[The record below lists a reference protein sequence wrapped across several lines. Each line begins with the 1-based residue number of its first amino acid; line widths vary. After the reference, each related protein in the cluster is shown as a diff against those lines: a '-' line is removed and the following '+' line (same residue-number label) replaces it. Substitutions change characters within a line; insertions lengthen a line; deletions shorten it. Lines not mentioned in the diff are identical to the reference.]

1 MDAISLEIHWARAIA
16 IANEM
21 METLI
26 RTSFSTVI
34 RVNRDCSSAIFDENG
49 RMIAQPSHS
58 APGHI
63 GCMPGV
69 MRRILE
75 EYPADSIHD
84 GDVFIT
90 NDPWIGAGHSPDI
103 YIGAPIFRSG
113 RRIAFAVTVAHHI
126 DIGGR
131 VGPTDSQDVF
141 EEGLLIPLSKLYQA
155 GKPNEQLFR
164 IIQANVRL
172 PHIVLGDF
180 DAQMAANR
188 VGAERL
194 LEMADDFGLPG
205 FAEMTDAIT
214 AATEKAMRAA
224 IEELPDG
231 TYRIEK
237 ALELKDENDR
247 PVVVKAEIDVK
258 GGAISVDYSGT
269 SSQVRRPINCVLNYA
284 MSYTVLAFK
293 MALLPD
299 LPYNEGTQ
307 LPIRVR
313 APEGC
318 VLNPRRP
325 AAVWRRAILGMELPD
340 IIFDAIACAVPDKVI
355 AGSGSTPMWLWLLS
369 GWRPERKRF
378 VFQTHF
384 MGGLG
389 ARYAKDGLSTA
400 AFPYNMTDSP
410 VEVIE
415 NSCPIVI
422 HRRKLLRDSAGAGR
436 FRGGL
441 GQEVAFSPAP
451 SRLGHIDGALTAS
464 FSAGHLKNGPVG
476 VNGGRP
482 GAPAMVTLNGAP
494 LENLLTTVS
503 LEEKDTLTVRLPGG
517 GGYHPPEQRN
527 PEAVR
532 NDVLEGLV
540 SVEAARSIYRVA
552 LRGSEYEVDAPAT
565 ESLRAG
571 ATRAS
576 APTSQRTEDP
586 MNSTLG

>member
-1 MDAISLEIHWARAIA
+1 MDAISLEIHWSRAIA

-69 MRRILE
+69 MRRILQ
-75 EYPADSIHD
+75 EYPAESIHD

-103 YIGAPIFRSG
+103 YIGAPIFRKG
-113 RRIAFAVTVAHHI
+113 RLIAFAVTVAHHI

-131 VGPTDSQDVF
+131 VGPTDSQDVY

-155 GKPNEQLFR
+155 GAANEQLFR
-164 IIQANVRL
+164 IIEANVRL

-180 DAQMAANR
+180 DAQAAANR
-188 VGAERL
+188 VGAARL
-194 LEMADDFGLPG
+194 LEMADDFDLAG
-205 FAEMTDAIT
+205 FTEITAAIT
-214 AATEKAMRAA
+214 AATEKAMRTA
-224 IEELPDG
+224 IQELPDG
-231 TYRIEK
+231 TYYVEK
-237 ALELKDENDR
+237 ALELKDENDQ
-247 PVVVKAEIDVK
+247 PVRVKAKIDVE
-258 GGAISVDYSGT
+258 GGAISVDYAGT
-269 SSQVRRPINCVLNYA
+269 SSQVRRPINCVMNYA

-293 MALLPD
+293 MALLPE

-307 LPIRVR
+307 LPIRVS

-340 IIFDAIACAVPDKVI
+340 ILFNAIAPAVPEKII

-369 GWRPERKRF
+369 GWRPERTRF

-389 ARYAKDGLSTA
+389 ARHTKDGLSTA

-410 VEVIE
+410 VEIIE

-422 HRRKLLRDSAGAGR
+422 HRRELVCDSGGAGR
-436 FRGGL
+436 YRGGL

-451 SRLGHIDGALTAS
+451 FRLGHIDGALTAS
-464 FSAGHLKNGPVG
+464 FSAGHLKAGPVG
-476 VNGGRP
+476 LNGGQP
-482 GAPAMVTLNGAP
+482 GAQAVVALNGAP
-494 LENLLTTVS
+494 LENPLATIR

-517 GGYHPPEQRN
+517 GGYHPPHQRSL
-527 PEAVR
+527 EAVR
-532 NDVLEGLV
+532 KDALDGLV
-540 SVEAARSIYRVA
+540 SIEAARSVYKVV
-552 LRGSEYEVDAPAT
+552 LRGPECAVDLPAT
-565 ESLRAG
+565 EALRAG
-571 ATRAS
+571 AVG
-576 APTSQRTEDP
+576 APAAA
-586 MNSTLG
+586 